1 MEGLDVSH
9 HTRISPRGGE
19 KSFFLT
25 SSFYRMS
32 VMASPKK
39 GPSLL
44 TGWVSRSEGRR
55 AETVR
60 DARFSCSLPRI
71 SSILYR
77 YSIVE
82 CWYSK

>member
-1 MEGLDVSH
+1 
-9 HTRISPRGGE
+9 
-19 KSFFLT
+19 
-25 SSFYRMS
+25 
-32 VMASPKK
+32 MASPKK